1 MEGDDDI
8 HNKLWFFIFV
18 RAFFVGLF
26 CLRNKLG
33 KNKLYLEKVEKVSLV
48 TIISSHP
55 WKSLVEPTLINN

>member
-1 MEGDDDI
+1 MMTFITNYDSLY
-8 HNKLWFFIFV
+8 LWELI
-18 RAFFVGLF
+18 FVGLF